1 MDERSQKIKRI
12 VDMYRSESTEVSLP
26 EIPELEDD
34 FDDIM
39 IALNTKLSSTDPKVI
54 CELHGTIRVKYRRYI
69 HGVKSVDLPSIPNTP
84 AGLYDFI
91 AAKST
96 PYEILLVHHAVDVL
110 DTEDLKGTFQS
121 YESNLGNHLRQ
132 TLER

>member
-39 IALNTKLSSTDPKVI
+39 IALNIKLSSADPKVI
-54 CELHGTIRVKYRRYI
+54 CELHWDHT
-69 HGVKSVDLPSIPNTP
+69 S
-84 AGLYDFI
+84 
-91 AAKST
+91 
-96 PYEILLVHHAVDVL
+96 EI
-110 DTEDLKGTFQS
+110 S
-121 YESNLGNHLRQ
+121 
-132 TLER
+132 